1 MATGDPLEI
10 PVNFQDNTGS
20 TVQGFQQLAS
30 VTKQIR
36 DDVEA
41 IDTAISGVTDRAD
54 KLRGYFQEN
63 LDVVTGIK
71 SILEIVS
78 TQAQANQATFS
89 NLVMQLQEMMNSAR
103 GLGGNANMGQAMQM
117 LGFGG
122 NTGAGYF
129 GNTGSGGYSQS
140 ITSSVDFS
148 TDPNVQRTSI
158 NNRFAGKSRDFSDLM
173 SGISGGNGNNIVPPN
188 APPSGGYDEEDD
200 GRKRVFGNALSQIIS
215 PTVNNQ
221 VPNDSLQTRLQAQ
234 LKNNYSN
241 IADSI
246 IAQKKEGRAAE
257 VAYRQSTNLITRTL
271 GNRAG
276 SFYKSVLGNL
286 GIDRETL
293 RQAQAEAKYEN
304 VLDANGNPT
313 YYPGSTIP
321 IQQRTSEIVS
331 GGTEDKML
339 KIADHITSI
348 FGSKLLTKF
357 TEFAGYA
364 NIASGIY
371 GGAVAIANQARQ
383 ITGFAQ
389 AQGQNVGQVDY
400 GRSAGQALSA
410 FVQSGFNLNPSFS
423 MADVM
428 QAQNNAQA
436 LGLRGGNIQQYVN
449 NALQFKT
456 QYGLNA
462 QQTQQIIGGGL
473 AAGVNMGDTA
483 NAFAYVRQL
492 ENNTQT
498 STAYGN
504 QAFMTGMSQYAAGGA
519 TGVVAAQLGAQ
530 AAQFGAGNFVL
541 QAQGATGTELL
552 GTQLGNALMAQ
563 ALGTS
568 YMGLYATERK
578 STSAQLQTA
587 TYTSDEQILHWAQID
602 TTTDYQGSQKKFDD
616 KNAGQYM
623 ILSAIM
629 SQPSMGSAINKQGDT
644 PQHAGNWAW
653 GVVKQV
659 QTAKKYGAPVAF
671 TDATASGNVKKIVDQ
686 TNQAAPGGQLRLRG
700 TSSEY
705 VFKQEQEHALE
716 ALNKVTQGTINVPKS
731 VYQEAYNAYQSG
743 DYTTATQDIY
753 GYKAPSNNN
762 NASTSHVSLSF
773 NPSTAQALSFS
784 MQNNAAG
791 YTTGTIPLTKI
802 PKHL

>member
-331 GGTEDKML
+331 VAL
-339 KIADHITSI
+339 KIKCL
-348 FGSKLLTKF
+348 KLLT
-357 TEFAGYA
+357 T
-364 NIASGIY
+364 
-371 GGAVAIANQARQ
+371 
-383 ITGFAQ
+383 
-389 AQGQNVGQVDY
+389 
-400 GRSAGQALSA
+400 
-410 FVQSGFNLNPSFS
+410 
-423 MADVM
+423 
-428 QAQNNAQA
+428 
-436 LGLRGGNIQQYVN
+436 
-449 NALQFKT
+449 
-456 QYGLNA
+456 
-462 QQTQQIIGGGL
+462 
-473 AAGVNMGDTA
+473 
-483 NAFAYVRQL
+483 
-492 ENNTQT
+492 
-498 STAYGN
+498 
-504 QAFMTGMSQYAAGGA
+504 
-519 TGVVAAQLGAQ
+519 
-530 AAQFGAGNFVL
+530 L
-541 QAQGATGTELL
+541 QAYL
-552 GTQLGNALMAQ
+552 
-563 ALGTS
+563 
-568 YMGLYATERK
+568 
-578 STSAQLQTA
+578 
-587 TYTSDEQILHWAQID
+587 D
-602 TTTDYQGSQKKFDD
+602 
-616 KNAGQYM
+616 
-623 ILSAIM
+623 
-629 SQPSMGSAINKQGDT
+629 
-644 PQHAGNWAW
+644 
-653 GVVKQV
+653 
-659 QTAKKYGAPVAF
+659 
-671 TDATASGNVKKIVDQ
+671 
-686 TNQAAPGGQLRLRG
+686 
-700 TSSEY
+700 
-705 VFKQEQEHALE
+705 
-716 ALNKVTQGTINVPKS
+716 LN
-731 VYQEAYNAYQSG
+731 Y
-743 DYTTATQDIY
+743 
-753 GYKAPSNNN
+753 
-762 NASTSHVSLSF
+762 
-773 NPSTAQALSFS
+773 
-784 MQNNAAG
+784 
-791 YTTGTIPLTKI
+791 
-802 PKHL
+802 